1 MDVEEFCNVIMA
13 LKGVLFTKRCSNRRR
28 FLLNKGT
35 FIGNGLMNG
44 DWLDW
49 TMMDHLRYLA
59 RPNTLDKG

>member
-13 LKGVLFTKRCSNRRR
+13 LKGVLFTKRGSNRRR

-35 FIGNGLMNG
+35 FIGHGLMYE

-49 TMMDHLRYLA
+49 TMMDR
-59 RPNTLDKG
+59 

>member
-13 LKGVLFTKRCSNRRR
+13 LKGVLFTKRGSNRRQ

-44 DWLDW
+44 DW
-49 TMMDHLRYLA
+49 TMIDHLRYLA